1 MTLMIR
7 VTNLKDYYTPI
18 SVSGNI
24 VKIAFDYKP
33 FYDIDEDGNKVESNV
48 GTWAEHVFRN
58 KPSLSQVKDFILT
71 EINKRTDRLILS
83 GFVWKGVP
91 VWLSMENQ
99 LNYKTAYDLAVQT
112 NGQVLP
118 TFKFG
123 TTESPVYYKFESL
136 EDLKD
141 FYISAMSYVTDT
153 LAAGWQEKDKI
164 DWTVYEDLLK

>member
-1 MTLMIR
+1 MIR

-58 KPSLSQVKDFILT
+58 KPSLSQIKDFILT

-141 FYISAMSYVTDT
+141 FYISAMFLMLIV
-153 LAAGWQEKDKI
+153 GIK
-164 DWTVYEDLLK
+164 

>member
-1 MTLMIR
+1 MIR

-58 KPSLSQVKDFILT
+58 KPSLSQIKDFILT
-71 EINKRTDRLILS
+71 EINKRTDELILS

-153 LAAGWQEKDKI
+153 LATGWQEKDKI

>member
-1 MTLMIR
+1 MIR

-33 FYDIDEDGNKVESNV
+33 FYDINEDGNKVESNV

-58 KPSLSQVKDFILT
+58 KPSLSQIKDFILT

>member
-1 MTLMIR
+1 MIR

-48 GTWAEHVFRN
+48 GTCAEHVFRN
-58 KPSLSQVKDFILT
+58 KPSLSQIKEFILT

-153 LAAGWQEKDKI
+153 LATGWQEKDKI

>member
-1 MTLMIR
+1 MIR

-58 KPSLSQVKDFILT
+58 KPSLSQIKDFILT
-71 EINKRTDRLILS
+71 EINKRTDELILS
-83 GFVWKGVP
+83 GFMWKGVP

-99 LNYKTAYDLAVQT
+99 LNYKAAYDLAIQT

-123 TTESPVYYKFESL
+123 TTESPVYHKFESL

-141 FYISAMSYVTDT
+141 FYISAMSYITDT
-153 LAAGWQEKDKI
+153 LATGWQEKDKI
-164 DWTVYEDLLK
+164 DWTVYENLLE

>member
-1 MTLMIR
+1 MIR

-33 FYDIDEDGNKVESNV
+33 FYDTDEDGNKVESNV
-48 GTWAEHVFRN
+48 GTWTEHVFRN
-58 KPSLSQVKDFILT
+58 KPSLSQIKDFILT

-112 NGQVLP
+112 NGQILP

-141 FYISAMSYVTDT
+141 FYISAMSYVTNT
-153 LAAGWQEKDKI
+153 LATGWQEKDKI

>member
-1 MTLMIR
+1 MIR

-58 KPSLSQVKDFILT
+58 KPSLSQIKDFILT

-153 LAAGWQEKDKI
+153 LATGWQEKDKI

>member
-1 MTLMIR
+1 MIR

-58 KPSLSQVKDFILT
+58 KPSLSQIKDFILT

-83 GFVWKGVP
+83 GFVWKGIP

-153 LAAGWQEKDKI
+153 LATGWQEKDKI

>member
-1 MTLMIR
+1 MIR

-33 FYDIDEDGNKVESNV
+33 FYDIDEDGIKVESNV

-58 KPSLSQVKDFILT
+58 KPSLSQIKDFILT
-71 EINKRTDRLILS
+71 EINKRSDRLILS

-99 LNYKTAYDLAVQT
+99 LNYNTAYDLAVQT

-164 DWTVYEDLLK
+164 DWTVYEDLLM

>member
-1 MTLMIR
+1 MANKVYDKEINRHSDWGGDDSTE
-7 VTNLKDYYTPI
+7 NLP
-18 SVSGNI
+18 VSGSRVQEFI
-24 VKIAFDYKP
+24 KKTLDGKMGV
-33 FYDIDEDGNKVESNV
+33 FYYV
-48 GTWAEHVFRN
+48 
-58 KPSLSQVKDFILT
+58 LT

-141 FYISAMSYVTDT
+141 FYISAMSYITDT
-153 LAAGWQEKDKI
+153 LATGCQEKDKI

>member
-1 MTLMIR
+1 MIR

-58 KPSLSQVKDFILT
+58 KPSLSQIKEFILT

>member
-1 MTLMIR
+1 MIR

-58 KPSLSQVKDFILT
+58 KPSLSQIKDFILT
-71 EINKRTDRLILS
+71 EINERTDRLILS

>member
-1 MTLMIR
+1 MIR

-48 GTWAEHVFRN
+48 GTWTEHVFRN
-58 KPSLSQVKDFILT
+58 KPSLSQIKDFILT

-83 GFVWKGVP
+83 GFVWKGIP

>member
-1 MTLMIR
+1 MIR

-24 VKIAFDYKP
+24 VKIALDYKP
-33 FYDIDEDGNKVESNV
+33 FYDTDEDGNKVESNV
-48 GTWAEHVFRN
+48 GTWAEHIFRN
-58 KPSLSQVKDFILT
+58 KPSLSQIKDFILT
-71 EINKRTDRLILS
+71 EINKSTDRLILS
-83 GFVWKGVP
+83 GLVWKGIH

-112 NGQVLP
+112 NGQILP

-141 FYISAMSYVTDT
+141 FYISAMSYITDT
-153 LAAGWQEKDKI
+153 LATGWKTKDKI

>member
-1 MTLMIR
+1 MIR

-33 FYDIDEDGNKVESNV
+33 LYDTDEDGNKVESNV

-58 KPSLSQVKDFILT
+58 KPSLSQIKDFILT

-112 NGQVLP
+112 NGQILP

-153 LAAGWQEKDKI
+153 LATGWQEKDKI

>member
-1 MTLMIR
+1 MIR

-58 KPSLSQVKDFILT
+58 KPSLSQIKDFILT
-71 EINKRTDRLILS
+71 EINKRTDELILS
-83 GFVWKGVP
+83 GFAWKGVP

-153 LAAGWQEKDKI
+153 LATGWQEKDKI

>member
-1 MTLMIR
+1 MIR

-153 LAAGWQEKDKI
+153 LATGWQEKDKI

>member
-1 MTLMIR
+1 M
-7 VTNLKDYYTPI
+7 
-18 SVSGNI
+18 
-24 VKIAFDYKP
+24 
-33 FYDIDEDGNKVESNV
+33 
-48 GTWAEHVFRN
+48 
-58 KPSLSQVKDFILT
+58 
-71 EINKRTDRLILS
+71 S
-83 GFVWKGVP
+83 GFAWKGVP

-99 LNYKTAYDLAVQT
+99 LNYKAAYDLAVQT

-141 FYISAMSYVTDT
+141 FYISAMSYITDT
-153 LAAGWQEKDKI
+153 LATGWQEKDKI

>member
-1 MTLMIR
+1 MIR

-58 KPSLSQVKDFILT
+58 KPSLSQIKDFILT

-164 DWTVYEDLLK
+164 DWTVYENLLE

>member
-1 MTLMIR
+1 MIR

-58 KPSLSQVKDFILT
+58 KPSLSQIKEFILT

-153 LAAGWQEKDKI
+153 LATGWQEKDKI

>member
-1 MTLMIR
+1 MIR

-58 KPSLSQVKDFILT
+58 KPSLSQIKDFILT

-153 LAAGWQEKDKI
+153 LVAGWQEKDKI

>member
-1 MTLMIR
+1 MIR

-58 KPSLSQVKDFILT
+58 KPSLSQIKDFILT

-83 GFVWKGVP
+83 GFVWKSVP

-112 NGQVLP
+112 NGQILP

-141 FYISAMSYVTDT
+141 FYISAMSYVTNT